1 MAEVGLEL
9 LQAMVQRVLDNQ
21 EVQATELRE
30 IRERLSHVER
40 GLIGIRRDL
49 VGDAEV
55 MSTLQTQISRL
66 DDRMVRVEQRLELR
80 ES

>member
-1 MAEVGLEL
+1 MAEVSLEL

-21 EVQATELRE
+21 EVQAAELRE
-30 IRERLSHVER
+30 IRERLSHLER

-55 MSTLQTQISRL
+55 MSTLQTQITRL

>member
-1 MAEVGLEL
+1 MAEVSLEL

-21 EVQATELRE
+21 EVQAAELRE
-30 IRERLSHVER
+30 IRERLSHLER

-66 DDRMVRVEQRLELR
+66 DDRMVRVQQRLELR